1 MDIEWLNIP
10 FLLPGIF
17 RGTHPKHWFL
27 FWYNVESVNILSK
40 FDWVILKISTF
51 DWVILKTCNTW
62 YSDETFPYKGTVL
75 LTLTSSSQGSTI
87 HFQAPENA
95 PNIRN
100 YQILSSNVRKTD
112 MVFKLFHIDHLC
124 YGKIYHNDTTQ
135 KNLWASLKNKTVK
148 WWYMSIRVLIFM
160 NQINKGKWGF

>member
-27 FWYNVESVNILSK
+27 FWYNVESVDILSK

-62 YSDETFPYKGTVL
+62 YSDETFAYKGAVL

-87 HFQAPENA
+87 HLQAPENA

-100 YQILSSNVRKTD
+100 YQILSTNVRKT
-112 MVFKLFHIDHLC
+112 VR
-124 YGKIYHNDTTQ
+124 YGLQIISYRSPLLWE
-135 KNLWASLKNKTVK
+135 NLPQWYNSKKSL
-148 WWYMSIRVLIFM
+148 SIFR
-160 NQINKGKWGF
+160 K